1 MGRQDGILEL
11 LDGTRRTSLQVSRI
25 LPCSLAGLSFWEK
38 NERQKV
44 ALMQGRDLSE
54 EDGNI
59 PTRELC
65 LGSKGTWPSVDSG
78 PKEVERISLGSN
90 EI

>member
-1 MGRQDGILEL
+1 
-11 LDGTRRTSLQVSRI
+11 
-25 LPCSLAGLSFWEK
+25 
-38 NERQKV
+38 
-44 ALMQGRDLSE
+44 MQGRDLSE